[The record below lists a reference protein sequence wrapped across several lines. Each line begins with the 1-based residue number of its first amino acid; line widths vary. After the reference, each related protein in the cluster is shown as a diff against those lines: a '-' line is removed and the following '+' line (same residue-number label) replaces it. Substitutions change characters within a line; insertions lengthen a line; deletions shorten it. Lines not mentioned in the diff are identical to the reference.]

1 MSRLVLASFLL
12 LAIFSMLVGGF
23 GGFGGFGGLGGR
35 GKCPSN
41 EIFSRCDGRCQRFCP
56 NVVPKP
62 LCIKICA
69 PGCVCRLGYLRNK
82 KKVCVPRSKCG

>member
-1 MSRLVLASFLL
+1 MKLL
-12 LAIFSMLVGGF
+12 EKKKYSKCDILINIVVGGF

-41 EIFSRCDGRCQRFCP
+41 EIFSRCDGRCHRFCP

-62 LCIKICA
+62 LCIK
-69 PGCVCRLGYLRNK
+69 VE
-82 KKVCVPRSKCG
+82 